1 VNPTGDQVTAFTA
14 NGGFTPTACGNL
26 LLSLVFVVILLW
38 GVWAMRSA
46 YVGWAERDL
55 SARQFL
61 LVVVRFVALYLIL
74 SFLLLS

>member
-1 VNPTGDQVTAFTA
+1 MNPTGDQVTAFTA

-26 LLSLVFVVILLW
+26 LLSFVFVVLLLW

-46 YVGWAERDL
+46 FVGWAENDL
-55 SARQFL
+55 SGRQF
-61 LVVVRFVALYLIL
+61 VMVIVRFVAVYLVL